1 MNHKSINFVLSPSWR
16 TDFLFAGA
24 SKNWLVHVGV
34 VALTLLLILSA
45 PESKDAS
52 GKAIIWFCTISVFSF
67 SAVML
72 AKRYLSEKQ
81 KNPYEL
87 DSYTRHYA
95 VLTAII
101 GTLWGLGAFIVAP
114 LSNDL
119 LMLYT
124 LVVGGTALGAVS
136 TQHVEQRVFLA
147 SIWTAI
153 PLLALAHITHTVTN
167 QNLAVAIMIVLYG
180 VIITMLGKRMQ
191 AFLTKNAELSLS
203 LADKVSNL
211 TLTTAELERI
221 RLIAENNSTAKS
233 RLLAHISHDL
243 RQPVHAI
250 GLFAE
255 CLKDHATSQETRA
268 LLSQIEQSVISMSGL
283 FRSLLDLTALENGRV
298 RSLEIDFALDEVLGG
313 IILQNQAAAQER
325 GVTLRY
331 VPNRLWVRTDP
342 ALLSTMVQN
351 LVANAIKYAPGAKV
365 LIGCRRQKGRISVEV
380 HDTGPGFE
388 PGDIDRVFEEF
399 VRLTPVENTTVGGLG
414 LGLSIVRKLSDILGL
429 AVDASSKPPNG
440 TVFRISGLVRAEA
453 AAASREVDHQRIGS
467 QLDGARIFV
476 VDDDTA
482 TREGM
487 RQLLQKWGC
496 DVSVFAAPP
505 DLEIAR
511 AADFLFVDRDL
522 GPGVDGLAYASQT
535 KQSLGVPAAIVT
547 GSLSRDIEDGARAAG
562 LTVLEKP
569 ARPAQVRSLLL
580 TVLSGQTKPASA
592 AAAAA
597 ADRVGTSNAR
607 SSAET

>member
-1 MNHKSINFVLSPSWR
+1 MSPVSIPTATWR
-16 TDFLFAGA
+16 SDYLFSGA
-24 SKNWLVHVGV
+24 LKNWLIHLGV
-34 VALTLLLILSA
+34 AALTMMVLVNQSVAALA
-45 PESKDAS
+45 Q
-52 GKAIIWFCTISVFSF
+52 GTTFIWFGAISVLSI
-67 SAVML
+67 L
-72 AKRYLSEKQ
+72 AAFLGWRYISQE
-81 KNPYEL
+81 P
-87 DSYTRHYA
+87 
-95 VLTAII
+95 LTSNRANRYVRRYIVVTAMI
-101 GTLWGLGAFIVAP
+101 GCVWGLGAFNTV
-114 LSNDL
+114 SVSRDL
-119 LMLYT
+119 LTFYT

-136 TQHVEQRVFLA
+136 TQHADRRVYLA
-147 SIWTAI
+147 SIWTAL
-153 PLLALAHITHTVTN
+153 PLLAMAHLMPPVTG
-167 QNLAVAIMIVLYG
+167 QNAAVAVMIVLYG
-180 VIITMLGKRMQ
+180 IILTMLGQRMHL
-191 AFLTKNAELSLS
+191 FLTRNASLS
-203 LADKVSNL
+203 VSLAEKVS
-211 TLTTAELERI
+211 TLSATAEELECI
-221 RLIAENNSTAKS
+221 RRLAENSSAAKS
-233 RLLAHISHDL
+233 RLLAHVSHDM

-255 CLKDHATSQETRA
+255 CLKDHATTRETKT

-298 RSLEIDFALDEVLGG
+298 RSVEIDFALDEVLGG
-313 IILQNQAAAQER
+313 VILQNQAAAQER
-325 GVTLRY
+325 GVTLCY

-342 ALLSTMVQN
+342 VLLSTMVQN

-388 PGDIDRVFEEF
+388 PGDTDRVFEEF

-429 AVDASSKPPNG
+429 AVEASSKPPNG

-453 AAASREVDHQRIGS
+453 AAASRGVDHQRIGS
-467 QLDGARIFV
+467 QLDGARILV

-505 DLEIAR
+505 DPEIAR

-522 GPGVDGLAYASQT
+522 GPGVDGLAYACQT
-535 KQSLGVPAAIVT
+535 KRSLGVPAAIVT